1 MNKTI
6 YALGF
11 FDGVHLGHQALLRAC
26 RELAA
31 AENAQTGAATFT
43 AHPDTLVLHSTPGL
57 INTNSDRER
66 LLSRFGVEKIVS
78 LPFDDAM
85 RCLPWEDFLMK
96 MRREYD
102 AAGFVCGEDFRFG
115 FRGDGN
121 AEKLRRACEGWGIP
135 CAVVPEQTVD
145 GVRISSTHIRE
156 LLERGNMRGAVRF
169 LGHPHIL
176 TGTVVHGQQL
186 GRRLGIPT
194 ANLHLPRGLAIP
206 RFGVYACRVELEGKT
221 YPAVTNIGVR
231 PTVSGVGIT
240 VEPWILD
247 YTGDLYGKEI
257 TLEFFA
263 FLRPERKFFDLEE
276 MKEEIGH
283 NAQQT
288 RELFDTW
295 D

>member
-26 RELAA
+26 RELAE
-31 AENAQTGAATFT
+31 AENAQAGAATFV

-57 INTNSDRER
+57 INTLQDRTR
-66 LLSRFGVEKIVS
+66 LLERFGIRRVVC

-85 RCLPWEDFLMK
+85 RCLPWEDFLEK

-102 AAGFVCGEDFRFG
+102 AAGFVCGADFRFG
-115 FRGDGN
+115 FRGDGT
-121 AEKLRRACEGWGIP
+121 AEKLRAACRRWGIP

-145 GVRISSTHIRE
+145 GVRVSSTHIRE
-156 LLERGNMRGAVRF
+156 LLERGDMQSAVGF

-176 TGTVVHGQQL
+176 TGTVVPGKQL
-186 GRRLGIPT
+186 GHRLGIPT
-194 ANLHLPRGLAIP
+194 ANLRLPRGLAIP
-206 RFGVYACRVELEGKT
+206 RFGVYACRVELEGRV

-247 YTGDLYGKEI
+247 YDGDLYGREI

-263 FLRPERKFFDLEE
+263 FLRPERKFSGLEE
-276 MKEEIGH
+276 LKEAIGY

-288 RELFDTW
+288 RELFRTW
-295 D
+295 L